1 MGPLNGVGVKA
12 RAATAKRLG
21 LDAHGMTP
29 ASVSGGRGALPL
41 PPELS
46 AARVGSPEGQSPC
59 GQGPKARCKQKK
71 PLPSGQAFSR
81 PQAVL
86 FRGKAS
92 LRAEPY

>member
-46 AARVGSPEGQSPC
+46 AGRVGSPEGQSPA
-59 GQGPKARCKQKK
+59 GQGPKARCKPK
-71 PLPSGQAFSR
+71 
-81 PQAVL
+81 
-86 FRGKAS
+86 KAS
-92 LRAEPY
+92 AQRAGILKAAGRVFQG